1 MKARQQAPRPEKSG
15 DAFLERFLP
24 GSSPA
29 VRQLRERVRQLNAP
43 RNAALVNGILIL
55 GESGVGKNHLAQVL
69 AGHRRWLRV
78 QHSKYENPGLDAPL
92 AAFAF
97 TEYEEVHLPA
107 LPDALI
113 ESELFGYKR
122 GAFTDA
128 KDDRRGLL
136 GGLGKTEGPDLK
148 DILLDEIGDAS
159 PALQTKLL
167 QLVEKGKFRPV
178 GSTEYFETGARMMM
192 ATNRDLGAL
201 VRAGKFR
208 EDLYWRLSQFVV
220 VVPPLRDQ
228 PENIES
234 IARSI
239 EREIADQLPAVAL
252 GPDDKV
258 HEARL
263 SLSAADIAWARR
275 YSWPGNVREMG
286 HAITRWFLEE
296 GKSPLCELVIPERG
310 HYQATSGDAA
320 SVVADLVR
328 QRLEM
333 ALLKNEPVGS
343 LIELVKEIER
353 EVKYA
358 ANAWY
363 RDTSP
368 TDETL
373 QRLFPGKKAVSL
385 RNKLNTWRRR

>member
-1 MKARQQAPRPEKSG
+1 
-15 DAFLERFLP
+15 
-24 GSSPA
+24 
-29 VRQLRERVRQLNAP
+29 
-43 RNAALVNGILIL
+43 
-55 GESGVGKNHLAQVL
+55 
-69 AGHRRWLRV
+69 
-78 QHSKYENPGLDAPL
+78 
-92 AAFAF
+92 
-97 TEYEEVHLPA
+97 
-107 LPDALI
+107 
-113 ESELFGYKR
+113 
-122 GAFTDA
+122 
-128 KDDRRGLL
+128 
-136 GGLGKTEGPDLK
+136 
-148 DILLDEIGDAS
+148 
-159 PALQTKLL
+159 
-167 QLVEKGKFRPV
+167 
-178 GSTEYFETGARMMM
+178 
-192 ATNRDLGAL
+192 
-201 VRAGKFR
+201 
-208 EDLYWRLSQFVV
+208 
-220 VVPPLRDQ
+220 
-228 PENIES
+228 
-234 IARSI
+234 
-239 EREIADQLPAVAL
+239 
-252 GPDDKV
+252 
-258 HEARL
+258 
-263 SLSAADIAWARR
+263 
-275 YSWPGNVREMG
+275 MG